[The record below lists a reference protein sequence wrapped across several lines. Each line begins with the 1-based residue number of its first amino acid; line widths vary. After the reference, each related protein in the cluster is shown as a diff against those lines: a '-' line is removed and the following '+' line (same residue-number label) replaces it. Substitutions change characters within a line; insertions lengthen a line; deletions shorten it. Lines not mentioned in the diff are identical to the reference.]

1 MSEAN
6 VKQVIVVRRDLSMRK
21 GKIAAQVAHASMKF
35 LTDNNESDHGDK
47 LMVNLS
53 MDEAKWL
60 SGSFT
65 KIVVSV
71 DSKDALEN
79 LVFRAELEGIE
90 VHKIIDSG
98 QTEFKGVPTL
108 TCAAFGPC
116 DSKILDRLT
125 GKLSLM

>member
-1 MSEAN
+1 
-6 VKQVIVVRRDLSMRK
+6 
-21 GKIAAQVAHASMKF
+21 MKF
-35 LTDNNESDHGDK
+35 LTDNNTSEHGER
-47 LMVNLS
+47 LEVALTS
-53 MDEAKWL
+53 DEAKWL

-65 KIVVSV
+65 KIVVGV
-71 DSKDALEN
+71 DSKDALDN

-90 VHKIIDSG
+90 VHQIIDSG